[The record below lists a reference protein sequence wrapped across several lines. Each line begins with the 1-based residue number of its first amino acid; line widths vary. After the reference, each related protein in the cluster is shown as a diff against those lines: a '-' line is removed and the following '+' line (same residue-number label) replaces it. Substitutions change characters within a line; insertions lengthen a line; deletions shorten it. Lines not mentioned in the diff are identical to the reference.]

1 VNLAFYLGLSGS
13 AVMAL
18 SALIF
23 FMGSEGVGED
33 AFLFLTM
40 SMILVISSAGL
51 LIALAFMGRN
61 RSISGILSIAF
72 SLFSF
77 WALGGFVLGGA
88 LGLTSG
94 IMILRRK
101 NHEGA
106 V

>member
-1 VNLAFYLGLSGS
+1 VNLAFYLGLGGS
-13 AVMAL
+13 AIMAL
-18 SALIF
+18 SALVF
-23 FMGSEGVGED
+23 FMGAEGAGED
-33 AFLFLTM
+33 SFLFLAM
-40 SMILVISSAGL
+40 SLILVISSAGL
-51 LIALAFMGRN
+51 LIALAFTRRN
-61 RSISGILSIAF
+61 RGISGILSIAF